1 MKKHIPL
8 RIGHNISFLL
18 QQKALLTIGCLL
30 GTAAGLFLVS
40 TGMGELKISPIRVF
54 QALIGQGD
62 EMERLV
68 ITSFRLPRI
77 LMALLVGIAL
87 AIAGSILQGLVRNP
101 LASPEVIGI
110 TDGAGAA
117 VVLCLTL
124 FSDTNGSLTISIQWL
139 PLSAFLGATLTAF
152 LIYILSWKHGE
163 IAPLR
168 MVLIGIGIAALMK
181 AATTLFMVL
190 GPIHNA
196 SQANLWI
203 TGTVN
208 GANWKNIIV
217 LAPWIMVL
225 SLIAWIMARKL
236 NVQELGDA
244 LATGLGSRVGRQRF
258 YLLLLCTGLVGGS
271 VAFAGGIIFVGLIAP
286 HIARKLVGSSYGALI
301 PAASLIGA
309 ILMMGADLIGRTILS
324 PLEVPAGVFT
334 AAIGAPYFIY
344 LLYRSRNS

>member
-30 GTAAGLFLVS
+30 GAVICLFFVSAGI
-40 TGMGELKISPIRVF
+40 GEMQISPVRVF
-54 QALIGQGD
+54 QALIGEGN
-62 EMERLV
+62 EMDRLV
-68 ITSFRLPRI
+68 VTTFRLPRI
-77 LMALLVGIAL
+77 LIALLVGIGL

-101 LASPEVIGI
+101 LASPEIIGV

-117 VVLCLTL
+117 VVLCLAL

-139 PLSAFLGATLTAF
+139 PLAAFLGASLTAF
-152 LIYILSWKHGE
+152 LIYVLSLKHGE
-163 IAPLR
+163 ITPLR
-168 MVLIGIGIAALMK
+168 MVLIGIGIAALLK
-181 AATTLFMVL
+181 AVTTLLMVL

-196 SQANLWI
+196 SQANIWL
-203 TGTVN
+203 TGTVH
-208 GANWKNIIV
+208 GSNWKNVAI
-217 LAPWIMVL
+217 LAPWITLL
-225 SLIAWIMARKL
+225 SLIAWLMARKL

-244 LATGLGSRVGRQRF
+244 LATGLGNRVGRQRF
-258 YLLLLCTGLVGGS
+258 YLLLLCTALVGGS

-301 PAASLIGA
+301 PTAALIGA
-309 ILMMGADLIGRTILS
+309 LLMMGADLIGRIILS